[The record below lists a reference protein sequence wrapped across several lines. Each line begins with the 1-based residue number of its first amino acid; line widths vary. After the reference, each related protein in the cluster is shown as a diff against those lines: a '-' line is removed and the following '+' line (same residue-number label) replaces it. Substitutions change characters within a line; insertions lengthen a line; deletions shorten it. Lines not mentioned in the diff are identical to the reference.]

1 MTDTITHL
9 SHIFFLISNALL
21 VPVMLGLL
29 YGLVL
34 ALLRFGRML
43 REGTERLAFRHE
55 RAELVARLNAPESV
69 SVSSVAVSAVST
81 NGGMLAEALN
91 LLQSR
96 HTDSLLVS
104 KTVAD
109 AETFWQDTL
118 EKTQLWIRIGP
129 AIGLMGTLIPL
140 GPGLVALADGD
151 LQTLSTCMIIA
162 FTTTVVGILISLI
175 CGAIHST
182 RKRWY
187 RADSILLTYA
197 AERLMEQTNKEGGE
211 GRGEA
216 EC

>member
-1 MTDTITHL
+1 
-9 SHIFFLISNALL
+9 
-21 VPVMLGLL
+21 
-29 YGLVL
+29 
-34 ALLRFGRML
+34 ML
-43 REGTERLAFRHE
+43 REWTERLAFRQE
-55 RAELVARLNAPESV
+55 RRELVARLNTLKPEIV
-69 SVSSVAVSAVST
+69 SVSK
-81 NGGMLAEALN
+81 NGGVLAEALN
-91 LLQSR
+91 LVQSR
-96 HTDSLLVS
+96 KEDPLLVS

-109 AETFWQDTL
+109 AEIDWQDKL
-118 EKTQLWIRIGP
+118 EKTQVWIRIGP

-175 CGAIHST
+175 CGAIHSI

-197 AERLMEQTNKEGGE
+197 AERFVGQMDVVQTDVGQTDKEGK
-211 GRGEA
+211 A